1 MSTEPIPYIPALRF
15 HWLTPLYDP
24 LLKWGMQE
32 ERFKG
37 QLMAQAAIGPEMQV
51 LDLGCGTGTLTILL
65 AQHAPQAHIH
75 GLDGDAAVLAIA
87 DAKAVAR
94 GVFVTWTQAFSFA
107 LPYPDNTFHR
117 VTASLMLHHL
127 NRAQKRRT
135 LAEVQRVL
143 RPGGEL
149 HIADFGPPHT
159 LLTQAMSRVTR
170 LLEETADNL
179 DGLLPAF
186 LTESGFSAVA
196 ETGHLP
202 PIVGPLS
209 LYRAVK

>member
-1 MSTEPIPYIPALRF
+1 MPTYTGWMATRQCWQLLMPKPLPGVSSSPGLR
-15 HWLTPLYDP
+15 LSP
-24 LLKWGMQE
+24 
-32 ERFKG
+32 
-37 QLMAQAAIGPEMQV
+37 
-51 LDLGCGTGTLTILL
+51 
-65 AQHAPQAHIH
+65 
-75 GLDGDAAVLAIA
+75 
-87 DAKAVAR
+87 
-94 GVFVTWTQAFSFA
+94 FSFA

-202 PIVGPLS
+202 SIVGPLS